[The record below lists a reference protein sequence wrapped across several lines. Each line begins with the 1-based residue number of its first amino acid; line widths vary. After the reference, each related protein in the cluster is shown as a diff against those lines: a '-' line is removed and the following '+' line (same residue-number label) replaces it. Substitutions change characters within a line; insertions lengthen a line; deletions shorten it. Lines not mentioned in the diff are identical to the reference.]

1 LGFALLLDQVVAPR
15 LLDAPLLRRLVRV
28 RVRVK
33 REG

>member
-1 LGFALLLDQVVAPR
+1 MGFALLLDQVVAPR